1 MTEATL
7 RARIVE
13 FTNRLVEAGITY
25 IPIPVMN
32 DNDLLLLT
40 KEMEDR
46 INEIIGEEPCQA
58 N

>member
-7 RARIVE
+7 RAKIVE
-13 FTNRLVEAGITY
+13 FTNMLVEAGITY
-25 IPIPVMN
+25 IPIPVMG
-32 DNDLLLLT
+32 DNDLILLT

-46 INEIIGEEPCQA
+46 INMIVGEDPCQV